1 MKLSIITIMLQ
12 SDALDILGQVPFLY
26 KLYTQICS
34 VYPTTD
40 PASHDDI
47 VSTLRTGL
55 DRLGESFPW
64 LTGQIIHE
72 GASEGNTGVYKFA
85 YLDRIPLVV
94 KDLRHDTSAP
104 AMSALRQ
111 ADFPFK
117 MLDEN
122 VIAPCATLNL
132 PGSTIGLAANS
143 APVFA
148 VQINFIAGGCI
159 LTVVGQHNVMD
170 MTGQGQIMYLLSK
183 ACHNKPFTSEEL
195 EMENMDRSKA
205 ISLLDD
211 SYEPGPELACQ
222 IVRPSPDIDN
232 EPPPTT
238 SPPKCTW
245 AYLSFSPSSL
255 KALKSL
261 AVNNMPPS
269 SGFISTDDTVSAFIW
284 QCISRARIPRLEPSA
299 HSTFRRAVD
308 VRQHLGIPPTYP
320 GLMQNM
326 TYNTATLQHLVE
338 EPLGAT
344 ASKLRLQLD
353 PQIVDLAYNTR
364 ALVTFLARSPDKT
377 KAGFTANAD
386 TATDFALSSW
396 AKVDLYGL
404 DFNMGLGKP
413 EAVRRPC
420 FIPFD
425 GLGYLMPRSPRG
437 EMVAGICIRDE
448 NWEGLRV
455 DEEFMKYATYIG

>member
-1 MKLSIITIMLQ
+1 MMLQ

-34 VYPTTD
+34 VYPITD

-47 VSTLRTGL
+47 VNTLRTGL
-55 DRLGESFPW
+55 DRLGASFPW
-64 LTGQIIHE
+64 LTGQIIYE
-72 GASEGNTGVYKFA
+72 GASEGNTGIYKFA
-85 YLDRIPLVV
+85 HLDIIPLVV
-94 KDLRHDTSAP
+94 KDLRHDASAP
-104 AMSALRQ
+104 TMSAMRQ
-111 ADFPFK
+111 GDFPFT

-132 PGSTIGLAANS
+132 PGSTIGLAADS

-170 MTGQGQIMYLLSK
+170 MTGQGQIMYMLSK
-183 ACHNKPFTSEEL
+183 ACHNQPFTSEEL
-195 EMENMDRSKA
+195 AIGNIDRNKA

-222 IVRPSPDIDN
+222 LVRPSPDIDD
-232 EPPPTT
+232 EPPVPPP
-238 SPPKCTW
+238 PPKCTW

-255 KALKSL
+255 KALKFL
-261 AVNNMPPS
+261 ATSNTPPS

-284 QCISRARIPRLEPSA
+284 QCISRARIPRLEPRA
-299 HSTFRRAVD
+299 QSTFRRAVD

-338 EPLGAT
+338 EPLGTT
-344 ASKLRLQLD
+344 ASKFRSQLD

-364 ALVTFLARSPDKT
+364 ALVTFLTRSPDKT
-377 KAGFTANAD
+377 KASFTANAD

-396 AKVDLYGL
+396 AKVNLYDL
-404 DFNMGLGKP
+404 DFKLGLGKP
-413 EAVRRPC
+413 EAVRRPR

-448 NWEGLRV
+448 DWERLRV
-455 DEEFMKYATYIG
+455 DEEFVKYATYIG